1 MLAVVKYG
9 ERREQH
15 TFIIVLLIP
24 ARIAWYV
31 LGSLLLLVLLA
42 LEHLLK
48 ELELRV
54 NSYYKEQDAQRQL
67 Q

>member
-1 MLAVVKYG
+1 MLAVAKYG
-9 ERREQH
+9 ERRGQH

-24 ARIAWYV
+24 SRIAWYI

-54 NSYYKEQDAQRQL
+54 NSCYQE
-67 Q
+67 